1 MPMAQDRMMDAQDG
15 GTAGP
20 ELVTSLE
27 KKIYDLR
34 NLIEIGMS
42 LSSTLVFENLVESIL
57 YSCIGQMFIEKVA
70 ILLQVDIDV
79 HNYYIHMSKG
89 YDGEFDRNNVVLMED
104 SPLVGYF
111 EKNARPQDYSGL
123 ARNEVFK
130 EDLMRFEGLEPEIFV
145 PMVSRESIN
154 GMLVLGPKLMGDGF
168 SRGDLDFLLN
178 LGRFA
183 AIAVDN
189 SRLYQMATIDRMTR
203 LYVHH
208 FFLERLEEEIK
219 RSQRYGT
226 SLSLLMCDIDHFKN
240 FNDTYGHQQGDL
252 ILKELGALLKKG
264 LRKMDIPARYGGEE
278 FALVL
283 PETPVDD
290 AKVVASR
297 LRKEVESH
305 EFPGQGKPL
314 HVTISI
320 GVAEFGSERD
330 PTREE
335 LIRRADKALY
345 GAKKSGRNRV
355 AVFR

>member
-1 MPMAQDRMMDAQDG
+1 
-15 GTAGP
+15 
-20 ELVTSLE
+20 
-27 KKIYDLR
+27 
-34 NLIEIGMS
+34 
-42 LSSTLVFENLVESIL
+42 
-57 YSCIGQMFIEKVA
+57 
-70 ILLQVDIDV
+70 
-79 HNYYIHMSKG
+79 
-89 YDGEFDRNNVVLMED
+89 
-104 SPLVGYF
+104 
-111 EKNARPQDYSGL
+111 
-123 ARNEVFK
+123 
-130 EDLMRFEGLEPEIFV
+130 
-145 PMVSRESIN
+145 
-154 GMLVLGPKLMGDGF
+154 MLVLGPKLMGDGF
-168 SRGDLDFLLN
+168 SRGDLDFLMN

-283 PETPVDD
+283 PETSVEN
-290 AKVVASR
+290 AKLVASR
-297 LRKEVESH
+297 LRKAVESH
-305 EFPGQGKPL
+305 EFQGQDKPL

-330 PTREE
+330 RTREE

-345 GAKKSGRNRV
+345 GAKNNGRNRV
-355 AVFR
+355 AVYR